1 MPYGCTSEVGDIK
14 SLLLK
19 HPRTAF
25 VDQPTVNR
33 QWQSLNYLD
42 LPDYQE
48 ACQEYDHFH
57 SLLMTHVPSIK
68 FLPFN
73 PDTGLDSVYIR
84 DPLIIT
90 ERGAILGNMGKEQR
104 KTEPGAVNKLL
115 EEQNIPILGSIT
127 GNGTIEAGDVIL
139 FDENTIAIGHSY
151 RSNQEGIQQFQTMTR
166 EFIRDIMVVPL
177 PHWNGPNDILHL
189 MSIISPIDH
198 DLAVVYSKLM
208 PVSFREWLIN
218 RGIKLIE
225 VPDSEFTSMACNI
238 LAVAPRKCIM
248 ISGNPHTRKLLETE
262 GVEIEE
268 FRGEEL
274 CKKGGGGPTCL
285 TRPLFRTG

>member
-19 HPRTAF
+19 HPRAAF
-25 VDQPTVNR
+25 VDQPTANR
-33 QWQSLNYLD
+33 QWQALNYLER
-42 LPDYQE
+42 PDYKE
-48 ACQEYDHFH
+48 VCQEYDHFH
-57 SLLMTHVPSIK
+57 SLLKAHVPHIH
-68 FLPFN
+68 FLPAN
-73 PDTGLDSVYIR
+73 PDTGLDSIYIR

-104 KTEPGAVNKLL
+104 KTEPGAMIKLL

-127 GNGTIEAGDVIL
+127 GSGTIEAGDVIL

-225 VPDSEFTSMACNI
+225 VPDSEFPSMACNI
-238 LAVAPRKCIM
+238 LALAPRKCIM
-248 ISGNPHTRKLLETE
+248 ISGNPHTRKLLEAE

-268 FRGEEL
+268 FRGKEL

-285 TRPLFRTG
+285 TRPLLRTG